1 MIPIN
6 YPSFDPSDAGLPH
19 AYEGQRI
26 SFDIDPGQKGP
37 SAVNVK
43 VL

>member
-1 MIPIN
+1 MPG
-6 YPSFDPSDAGLPH
+6 FRML
-19 AYEGQRI
+19 YEGQQI